1 MPDPRRTTLIRLTF
15 AACAVAIFATVAKVA
30 SSSPVRK
37 SAVVLCFVTLAVAYF
52 LPGKPSSAAGDS
64 VSDDDD
70 SNDRQSLPARLAW
83 AAWMSIAAA
92 ACFAISQLA
101 GALTPALQM
110 PFRVLGAGLLIVAAY
125 KLFFG
130 RRGKNTDLDL

>member
-15 AACAVAIFATVAKVA
+15 AACAVAIFATVAEVA
-30 SSSPVRK
+30 SSSAVRK

-64 VSDDDD
+64 NFDDD
-70 SNDRQSLPARLAW
+70 SNDRQSLLARLAW

-101 GALTPALQM
+101 EALTPALQL
-110 PFRVLGAGLLIVAAY
+110 PFRVLGSGLLIVAAY

-130 RRGKNTDLDL
+130 RRGKNTDIDL